1 MSAPAVAVET
11 LAPLQHAARLA
22 AVQRALAMA
31 GPEDGALD
39 ALVVT
44 KLINVRYLCGFT
56 GSNGVLVV
64 RPDAAVLLTDGRYQ
78 DQAATQLAA
87 AGVSAGLRIESV
99 DLDGALAELLDGAAR
114 VGLEAASV
122 TWAAQRRYAERCP
135 AAELVPTM
143 HLIERLRVVKDAGE
157 LARIEIAAAIADQ
170 ALHDTIGLLH
180 EGPTERA
187 FANALDEAM
196 RRLGAEGPSF
206 DTIVASGPNG
216 SLPHARPG
224 DRVIRRG
231 DLVVLDF
238 GATFDGYRSDTTRT
252 VCVGPASA
260 AQRRLFEVVRDAQAA
275 GRDAVRAGVATKH
288 IDAVARQVIVDAG
301 WGERF
306 SHGTGHGLGLEIHEI
321 PFLSRTTPGE
331 LEAGSVVT
339 VEPGVYLGE
348 LGGVRVEDTVVVDE
362 DGCRSLTR
370 FPKAL
375 EV

>member
-1 MSAPAVAVET
+1 MSAVAAPVGS
-11 LAPLQHAARLA
+11 LAPLEHAGRLA
-22 AVQRALAMA
+22 AVQAALPVA
-31 GPEDGALD
+31 GPQDSPID

-44 KLINVRYLCGFT
+44 KLINIRYLCGFT

-64 RPDAAVLLTDGRYQ
+64 HPGSVTLLTDGRYQ
-78 DQAATQLAA
+78 DQAAAQLDR
-87 AGVSAGLRIESV
+87 AGVPAGLRIESV

-135 AAELVPTM
+135 AAELVPT
-143 HLIERLRVVKDAGE
+143 LNLVERLRVVKDAGE
-157 LARIEIAAAIADQ
+157 LARMEIAAAIADQ

-180 EGPTERA
+180 DGPTERA

-206 DTIVASGPNG
+206 ETIVASGPNG
-216 SLPHARPG
+216 ALPHARPG
-224 DRVIRRG
+224 DRVIGRG

-252 VCVGPASA
+252 VCIGPASPQ
-260 AQRRLFEVVRDAQAA
+260 QRRLFEVVRDAQAA

-288 IDAVARQVIVDAG
+288 IDAVARQVITDAG

-306 SHGTGHGLGLEIHEI
+306 SHGTGHGIGLEIHET

-331 LEAGSVVT
+331 LEVGSVVT
-339 VEPGVYLGE
+339 VEPGVYLSE

-362 DGCRSLTR
+362 GGCRSLTR
-370 FPKAL
+370 FPKDL
-375 EV
+375 EL